1 MFYLRCC
8 FSDAFLSDDPDPD
21 RSIVHDYGYHLTHTA
36 KEANKALKAFGETR
50 KKAMDFVVG
59 GTQFLRNKTERISFS
74 LKSYMNGEGEMEENG
89 SRSTLLETSS
99 TTSATNSQKPKF
111 RLEVKPIP
119 LIEEPSSSEA
129 STIVYEVRG
138 NIDDDS
144 SDNAT
149 DDVKSASSI

>member
-1 MFYLRCC
+1 
-8 FSDAFLSDDPDPD
+8 
-21 RSIVHDYGYHLTHTA
+21 
-36 KEANKALKAFGETR
+36 
-50 KKAMDFVVG
+50 
-59 GTQFLRNKTERISFS
+59 
-74 LKSYMNGEGEMEENG
+74 MEENG

-99 TTSATNSQKPKF
+99 TTSTNNSQKPKF